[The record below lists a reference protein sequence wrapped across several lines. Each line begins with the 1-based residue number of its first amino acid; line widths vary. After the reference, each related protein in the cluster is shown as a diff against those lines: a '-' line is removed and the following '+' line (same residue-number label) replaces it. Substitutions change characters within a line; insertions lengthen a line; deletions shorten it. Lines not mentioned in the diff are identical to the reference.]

1 MLKQKIVV
9 EKGDG
14 AMPDRLHIFAVSDS
28 VGETAEKIAVA
39 SVLQF
44 KIERSITR
52 FSRVTKEEQV
62 LHILDKAIEEDA
74 IIIYTIV
81 KPELSEYLD
90 KEARSRGI
98 VAVNVMEPIFNAIM
112 DKTGLQPAY
121 ISGLTH
127 KMDDNYFNR
136 VKAIEFTIDHD
147 NGQNLDT
154 INQADLIILGLPRT
168 SKTPLSMHLANVGIK
183 VANFPIDLHTEI
195 PEQIMELKE
204 KVPMVGL
211 TIDIDTLLELRKE
224 RARSFDLPQDIDSLD
239 DLVAE
244 ELDNAYRIYAK
255 LKCLVIDVTLDD
267 IEEIANTI
275 THKFNLPLKVFHHR
289 FK

>member
-1 MLKQKIVV
+1 
-9 EKGDG
+9 
-14 AMPDRLHIFAVSDS
+14 MPDKLHIFAVSDS

-44 KIERSITR
+44 DIERTITR

-62 LHILDKAIEEDA
+62 LLVLNQAVEEDA

-81 KPELSEYLD
+81 KPELSDYLD
-90 KEARSRGI
+90 EQALARGI
-98 VAVNVMEPIFNAIM
+98 VAVNVMEPLFQAIES
-112 DKTGLQPAY
+112 KTGLKPVHVR
-121 ISGLTH
+121 GLTH

-154 INQADLIILGLPRT
+154 ISEADLIILGLLRT
-168 SKTPLSMHLANVGIK
+168 SKTPVSMHLANLGIK
-183 VANFPIDLHTEI
+183 VANFPITLETEI
-195 PEQIMELKE
+195 PGEIMELRG
-204 KVPMVGL
+204 KVPMAGL
-211 TIDIDTLLELRKE
+211 TIDIDTLLELRRE
-224 RARSFDLPQDIDSLD
+224 RSRSFDLPEDIDSLD

-255 LKCLVIDVTLDD
+255 LKCLLIDVTLDD
-267 IEEIANTI
+267 IEEVASTI
-275 THKFNLPLKVFHHR
+275 THKFNLPLKVSHYR

>member
-1 MLKQKIVV
+1 
-9 EKGDG
+9 
-14 AMPDRLHIFAVSDS
+14 MPDRLHIFAVSDS

-112 DKTGLQPAY
+112 DKTGMQPAY

-127 KMDDNYFNR
+127 KLDDNYFNR

-154 INQADLIILGLPRT
+154 INEADLIILGLPRT

-195 PEQIMELKE
+195 PDQIMELKD

>member
-1 MLKQKIVV
+1 
-9 EKGDG
+9 
-14 AMPDRLHIFAVSDS
+14 MPDKLHIFAVSDS

-62 LHILDKAIEEDA
+62 LQILDKAIEDDA

-81 KPELSEYLD
+81 KPDLSEYLD
-90 KEARSRGI
+90 AQAQARGI
-98 VAVNVMEPIFNAIM
+98 VAVNVMEPLFQAIM
-112 DKTGLQPAY
+112 NKTGLQPVH
-121 ISGLTH
+121 ITGLTH
-127 KMDDNYFNR
+127 KMDDHYFNR

-154 INQADLIILGLPRT
+154 IKDADLIILGLPRT

-183 VANFPIDLHTEI
+183 VANFPIDLNTEI
-195 PEQIMELKE
+195 PDQIMELRE

-211 TIDIDTLLELRKE
+211 TIDIETLLELRKE
-224 RARSFDLPQDIDSLD
+224 RARSFQMPQDIDNLD

-267 IEEIANTI
+267 IEEVASTI
-275 THKFNLPLKVFHHR
+275 THKFNLPLKVSHHR